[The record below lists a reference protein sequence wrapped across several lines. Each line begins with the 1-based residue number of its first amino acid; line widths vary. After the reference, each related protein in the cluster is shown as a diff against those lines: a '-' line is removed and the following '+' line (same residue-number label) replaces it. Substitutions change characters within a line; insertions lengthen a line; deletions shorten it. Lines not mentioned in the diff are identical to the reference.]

1 MGACRREATLGFGG
15 WLNHGS
21 EMLHTLEAFAL
32 ALAAEIED
40 EFTDPK
46 ATVRRNVCDDLLCS
60 TREGTTFE
68 PGLTLCGQRDIV
80 KWSFIGNRERFWVAS
95 NRLGQ
100 ALEIT

>member
-1 MGACRREATLGFGG
+1 MGACRCEAALGLDG

-21 EMLHTLEAFAL
+21 EVLHALEAFAL

-46 ATVRRNVCDDLLCS
+46 ATVRRDVCDDLLCR
-60 TREGTTFE
+60 TREGATFE
-68 PGLTLCGQRDIV
+68 AGLTFCGQRDIV
-80 KWSFIGNRERFWVAS
+80 ERSFIGNRERFWIAS
-95 NRLGQ
+95 SRLGQ